1 MEPRRSNFGRNPV
14 RYGSWVGDSE
24 QHNVL
29 AFGQLPFRDGG
40 SSCRSSRARYLQ
52 AVLDEKT
59 RLAAAEQA
67 LRAAEREELKAKLQA
82 ERELSELRLA
92 VEAAQLTNESSFEE
106 EVIHARVEEW
116 RPSVG
121 STTLPPSLT
130 VGEQDAIDHLP
141 VLPVPGRTTPV
152 DLPPQRQTL
161 SPTPTVGERNV
172 VEHSSSSSVTG
183 RATPV
188 PLPRR
193 TPSQSL
199 TVRERTVVH
208 PPTTSPSP
216 GSGRARPVPA
226 PRRRRPPSDQESS
239 LPSPATEPTAEFP
252 QASTS
257 ADVDS
262 TRLENL
268 QRQLEQQRREFSTRE
283 AAYPNR
289 LQRLEL
295 ELLEVQESSGP
306 QTRSVV
312 IKTESASQC
321 EGTDDM
327 YTRTPAEPAARGCD
341 CGSDDVNGDARSEFA
356 PQPARRK
363 PTVRGARAIP
373 QSTTSAVDHLDR
385 NSSDPMSG
393 TLACCNHRPDTPVEK
408 LTAGTAGLT
417 RLFTTMQ
424 QPKIVRA
431 AELQQ
436 KKPQHFA
443 RTNLNQPGK
452 FRLVF
457 DPGGVIL
464 NNVFF
469 GHLN

>member
-1 MEPRRSNFGRNPV
+1 MEPRRSQRSNFGRNPV
-14 RYGSWVGDSE
+14 RCGSWVGDE
-24 QHNVL
+24 QDNVL
-29 AFGQLPFRDGG
+29 AFGRLPFRDGG
-40 SSCRSSRARYLQ
+40 SSSRSSRARYLQ

-59 RLAAAEQA
+59 HLAAAEQA
-67 LRAAEREELKAKLQA
+67 LRAAEREREELQAKLQA
-82 ERELSELRLA
+82 ERELSDLRLA
-92 VEAAQLTNESSFEE
+92 VDAARLTNESLLEE

-116 RPSVG
+116 GASVG
-121 STTLPPSLT
+121 SLTLPKSLT

-141 VLPVPGRTTPV
+141 VLPVPGRTSPV
-152 DLPPQRQTL
+152 DLPPQRQTP

-172 VEHSSSSSVTG
+172 VEHSSSSSATG

-199 TVRERTVVH
+199 MVRERTVVH

-226 PRRRRPPSDQESS
+226 PRRRRPSSDQESS

-268 QRQLEQQRREFSTRE
+268 QRQLEQQQREFSTRE
-283 AAYPNR
+283 AAYRRR

-306 QTRSVV
+306 QTRSVI

-321 EGTDDM
+321 GGTDD
-327 YTRTPAEPAARGCD
+327 TRPPAEPAARGC
-341 CGSDDVNGDARSEFA
+341 GGDLGDEKADAHAR
-356 PQPARRK
+356 
-363 PTVRGARAIP
+363 
-373 QSTTSAVDHLDR
+373 
-385 NSSDPMSG
+385 
-393 TLACCNHRPDTPVEK
+393 
-408 LTAGTAGLT
+408 
-417 RLFTTMQ
+417 
-424 QPKIVRA
+424 
-431 AELQQ
+431 
-436 KKPQHFA
+436 
-443 RTNLNQPGK
+443 
-452 FRLVF
+452 
-457 DPGGVIL
+457 
-464 NNVFF
+464 
-469 GHLN
+469 

>member
-1 MEPRRSNFGRNPV
+1 MEPRRSQRSNFGRNPV

-24 QHNVL
+24 QDNVL
-29 AFGQLPFRDGG
+29 AFGQLPFCDGG
-40 SSCRSSRARYLQ
+40 SSSRSSRARYLQ

-67 LRAAEREELKAKLQA
+67 LRAAEREELKAKLRA

-92 VEAAQLTNESSFEE
+92 VEAALLTNESSLDE

-116 RPSVG
+116 RASVG
-121 STTLPPSLT
+121 STTLPQSLT

-141 VLPVPGRTTPV
+141 VLPVPGRTAPV
-152 DLPPQRQTL
+152 DLPPQRQTP

-199 TVRERTVVH
+199 TVREWTVVH

-283 AAYPNR
+283 AAYQQR

-295 ELLEVQESSGP
+295 ELLEVQESSRP

-321 EGTDDM
+321 GGTDPDDM
-327 YTRTPAEPAARGCD
+327 YTRAPAEPTARGR
-341 CGSDDVNGDARSEFA
+341 GGDLGDEKADA
-356 PQPARRK
+356 H
-363 PTVRGARAIP
+363 ARA
-373 QSTTSAVDHLDR
+373 STDRESALHV
-385 NSSDPMSG
+385 G
-393 TLACCNHRPDTPVEK
+393 RP
-408 LTAGTAGLT
+408 
-417 RLFTTMQ
+417 R
-424 QPKIVRA
+424 I
-431 AELQQ
+431 AERQL
-436 KKPQHFA
+436 
-443 RTNLNQPGK
+443 R
-452 FRLVF
+452 
-457 DPGGVIL
+457 
-464 NNVFF
+464 
-469 GHLN
+469 

>member
-1 MEPRRSNFGRNPV
+1 MWWVASVGTPTVEEQGLMDHCPLLSVPGRVTPIPPPRQHVFYRSPTAEERRAV
-14 RYGSWVGDSE
+14 HVD
-24 QHNVL
+24 
-29 AFGQLPFRDGG
+29 QLPF
-40 SSCRSSRARYLQ
+40 
-52 AVLDEKT
+52 
-59 RLAAAEQA
+59 
-67 LRAAEREELKAKLQA
+67 
-82 ERELSELRLA
+82 
-92 VEAAQLTNESSFEE
+92 
-106 EVIHARVEEW
+106 
-116 RPSVG
+116 
-121 STTLPPSLT
+121 SLT
-130 VGEQDAIDHLP
+130 
-141 VLPVPGRTTPV
+141 PGKVTPI
-152 DLPPQRQTL
+152 PAPRQRL
-161 SPTPTVGERNV
+161 SQPLTVGERNI

-216 GSGRARPVPA
+216 GSGRASPVPA
-226 PRRRRPPSDQESS
+226 PRRRRPPSDLKLS

-252 QASTS
+252 QASIS

-262 TRLENL
+262 TGLENL
-268 QRQLEQQRREFSTRE
+268 QRQLEQQQREFPTRE
-283 AAYPNR
+283 AAYQRR

-306 QTRSVV
+306 QTRSIV

-321 EGTDDM
+321 GGTDDM
-327 YTRTPAEPAARGCD
+327 YTRASAEPAARGGGGD
-341 CGSDDVNGDARSEFA
+341 LGDEKADARTGTDRESA
-356 PQPARRK
+356 LACAVDLHPARTE
-363 PTVRGARAIP
+363 PAALARGVVGIP
-373 QSTTSAVDHLDR
+373 QSATTSAVDELAR
-385 NSSDPMSG
+385 TLSDTMRDAMAS
-393 TLACCNHRPDTPVEK
+393 CNHRSDAPVEK

-424 QPKIVRA
+424 RPKKIVRA

-436 KKPQHFA
+436 KMPQHFA
-443 RTNLNQPGK
+443 RTHLNQPGK
-452 FRLVF
+452 FRPVF

-469 GHLN
+469 GHLEEHLICWPPMSCHRQRSCHGVLYWILTDTCKFRPFVVHRNFLQVSESDFLVKMSTADDTPTS

>member
-1 MEPRRSNFGRNPV
+1 M
-14 RYGSWVGDSE
+14 
-24 QHNVL
+24 
-29 AFGQLPFRDGG
+29 
-40 SSCRSSRARYLQ
+40 
-52 AVLDEKT
+52 
-59 RLAAAEQA
+59 
-67 LRAAEREELKAKLQA
+67 
-82 ERELSELRLA
+82 
-92 VEAAQLTNESSFEE
+92 
-106 EVIHARVEEW
+106 IHARVEEW
-116 RPSVG
+116 RASVG
-121 STTLPPSLT
+121 STTLPQSLT

-141 VLPVPGRTTPV
+141 VLPVPGRTAPV
-152 DLPPQRQTL
+152 DLPPQRQTP

-226 PRRRRPPSDQESS
+226 PRDQESS
-239 LPSPATEPTAEFP
+239 LPSPATEPIAEFP

-268 QRQLEQQRREFSTRE
+268 QRQLEQQRREFFTRE
-283 AAYPNR
+283 AAYQRR

-321 EGTDDM
+321 GGLGTDDM
-327 YTRTPAEPAARGCD
+327 MYTRAPAEPAARGR
-341 CGSDDVNGDARSEFA
+341 GGDLAFGDEKADAHARASTDRESA
-356 PQPARRK
+356 LACAVDLHPARTE
-363 PTVRGARAIP
+363 PAVLARGVVGIP
-373 QSTTSAVDHLDR
+373 QSATTSAVD
-385 NSSDPMSG
+385 
-393 TLACCNHRPDTPVEK
+393 
-408 LTAGTAGLT
+408 
-417 RLFTTMQ
+417 
-424 QPKIVRA
+424 
-431 AELQQ
+431 EL
-436 KKPQHFA
+436 A
-443 RTNLNQPGK
+443 RTLSDAMRDAMASCNTPSDGQL
-452 FRLVF
+452 
-457 DPGGVIL
+457 
-464 NNVFF
+464 
-469 GHLN
+469 

>member
-1 MEPRRSNFGRNPV
+1 MEPRRSQCSNFGRNPV
-14 RYGSWVGDSE
+14 RYGSWVGDE
-24 QHNVL
+24 QDNVL
-29 AFGQLPFRDGG
+29 AFGQLLFRDGG
-40 SSCRSSRARYLQ
+40 NSSRSSRARYLQ

-67 LRAAEREELKAKLQA
+67 LRAAEREELQAKMPA
-82 ERELSELRLA
+82 ERELSDLRLA
-92 VEAAQLTNESSFEE
+92 LEAARLTNESLLEE

-116 RPSVG
+116 RASVG
-121 STTLPPSLT
+121 SSMLPQSLT

-152 DLPPQRQTL
+152 DLPPQQQTP

-188 PLPRR
+188 SLPRR

-199 TVRERTVVH
+199 TVRERTFVH

-268 QRQLEQQRREFSTRE
+268 QRQLEQQQREFSTRE
-283 AAYPNR
+283 AAYQRR

-312 IKTESASQC
+312 IKTKSASQC
-321 EGTDDM
+321 GGTDDM
-327 YTRTPAEPAARGCD
+327 YTRAPAEPAARGRGGD
-341 CGSDDVNGDARSEFA
+341 LGDEKADADAR
-356 PQPARRK
+356 
-363 PTVRGARAIP
+363 
-373 QSTTSAVDHLDR
+373 
-385 NSSDPMSG
+385 
-393 TLACCNHRPDTPVEK
+393 
-408 LTAGTAGLT
+408 
-417 RLFTTMQ
+417 
-424 QPKIVRA
+424 
-431 AELQQ
+431 
-436 KKPQHFA
+436 
-443 RTNLNQPGK
+443 
-452 FRLVF
+452 
-457 DPGGVIL
+457 
-464 NNVFF
+464 
-469 GHLN
+469 